1 MFKTIRSIALGCCI
15 ALTLTV
21 FGAPQQPDNTRA
33 NKSDRPTA
41 DQQKETKAD
50 RELAEKI
57 RKSVVAD
64 KSLSTYAHNVKIIV
78 ENGVVTLKGPVHSE
92 EESRAIQAK
101 AQQFTDASS
110 IHNEIT
116 VTPPRNQ

>member
-1 MFKTIRSIALGCCI
+1 MFKMIRSVALGCCV
-15 ALTLTV
+15 ALPLTL
-21 FGAPQQPDNTRA
+21 FGAPQEPDNTRA

-50 RELAEKI
+50 RQLAAKI

-101 AQQFTDASS
+101 AQQFTEASS

-116 VTPPRNQ
+116 VVPPKSE